1 MNKSLRVLQIEDS
14 ESDAALIVRLLE
26 KAGHE
31 IFSHRVESAAEFK
44 AALDGQ
50 PWDVII
56 ADYRLPQFDAPSAL
70 RVLRQ
75 TGLDTP
81 FLVVSGT
88 IGEDVAVEIMKAGAH
103 DYLMKDQLTRL
114 APAVE
119 REIREAK
126 MRHRRREAEE
136 AVRRNEERYRTVLE
150 TSLDGFCVIDG
161 EGRLLDVTQAY
172 CRLVGYSREELL
184 QMRVLDLDVSLDAAA
199 VAQRIRE
206 AAQWGSG
213 RFETRHRRKDG
224 RIVDVEVSTT
234 HMPHD
239 GTQCAFVRDITARK
253 RADAA
258 LRESEERYRRV
269 VEGAPD
275 GIFVQ
280 TDSRF
285 RYLNPAALAMFGA
298 DDEDQIAGRPVL
310 ERIHPDFHAVVTERL
325 RVLLQEKRSVPLIEE
340 RYLRLDG
347 TVFDVEVASVP
358 ITSDGCAGSIVFFRD
373 ITARKRAERE
383 RASLANQLQQAQRL
397 ESVGRLAG
405 GVAHD
410 FNNLLTVI
418 NGYGDLLFRQLGQ
431 DDPLRKPVGEMR
443 KAGERAAELTRQLLA
458 FGRKQIIEPRP
469 MNLNRAITDSLDL
482 LHRLLG
488 EDIDLETRLA
498 PRLGCVV
505 ADPAQVNQILMN
517 LVVNARDAMPGGGR
531 LVIETA
537 NAELDPAR
545 LSGDPEMPPGPYV
558 MLSVTDSGAGIPEE
572 DRQRIFEPFFTTK
585 TDGRST
591 GLGLS
596 TVYGIVRQAGGSI
609 SVDSEPG
616 RGSTFTILLPRSP
629 EPAAPETPPAIA
641 PAVPRGKETVLV
653 VEDMEDVRSFISVI
667 LRDNG
672 YRVLEAAAG
681 PDALRLAGSYSGPI
695 HLMLSDVVMPRMTGR
710 ELADRLRPQRPEMKV
725 IYLSGYP
732 ADTIA
737 RRGVLEAGVAYL
749 AKPFSPESLAAKVRE
764 VLGPPAA

>member
-1 MNKSLRVLQIEDS
+1 MNQSLRVLQIEDS
-14 ESDAALIVRLLE
+14 ESDAALIVRLLQ

-31 IFSHRVESAAEFK
+31 VFSHRVESAAELQ
-44 AALDGQ
+44 AALESQ

-70 RVLRQ
+70 RVLRE

-88 IGEDVAVEIMKAGAH
+88 IGEDVAVEVMKAGAH

-126 MRHRRREAEE
+126 TRHSRRQAEE
-136 AVRRNEERYRTVLE
+136 AIRRNEERFRTVLE

-161 EGRLLDVTQAY
+161 EGRILDVTQAY
-172 CRLVGYSREELL
+172 CRLIGYSREELVH
-184 QMRVLDLDVSLDAAA
+184 MRISDLDVALDAAA

-206 AAQWGSG
+206 NAERGSLG
-213 RFETRHRRKDG
+213 FETRHRCKDG
-224 RIVDVEVSTT
+224 RIVDVEVGTT
-234 HMPHD
+234 YMPHD
-239 GTQCAFVRDITARK
+239 GTHCAFVRDITARK
-253 RADAA
+253 R
-258 LRESEERYRRV
+258 S
-269 VEGAPD
+269 
-275 GIFVQ
+275 
-280 TDSRF
+280 
-285 RYLNPAALAMFGA
+285 
-298 DDEDQIAGRPVL
+298 
-310 ERIHPDFHAVVTERL
+310 
-325 RVLLQEKRSVPLIEE
+325 
-340 RYLRLDG
+340 
-347 TVFDVEVASVP
+347 
-358 ITSDGCAGSIVFFRD
+358 
-373 ITARKRAERE
+373 ERE

-418 NGYGDLLFRQLGQ
+418 NGYGDLLLRQLGQ

-458 FGRKQIIEPRP
+458 VGRKQIIEPKP
-469 MNLNRAITDSLDL
+469 VNLNRAVTDSLDL

-498 PRLGCVV
+498 PGLGCVV

-517 LVVNARDAMPGGGR
+517 LVVNARDAMPGRGR
-531 LVIETA
+531 LIIETA

-545 LSGDPEMPPGPYV
+545 LSGDPDMAPGSYV

-585 TDGRST
+585 SDGRST

-616 RGSTFTILLPRSP
+616 RGSTFTIFLPRSL
-629 EPAAPETPPAIA
+629 EPVAPETPPAIA

-653 VEDMEDVRSFISVI
+653 VEDMEDVRRFISVI
-667 LRDNG
+667 LRENG

-710 ELADRLRPQRPEMKV
+710 ELADRLTPQRPEMKV

-732 ADTIA
+732 ADAIA